1 MEFDKTILSNRFDTL
16 SLFNAYSKNIKD
28 LERLIALISM
38 LVQKLLST

>member
-1 MEFDKTILSNRFDTL
+1 MEFDKTILSNNFDIL